1 MSKAIL
7 HQSLTAAMLVG
18 ISGLSAAAQSP
29 IAAKPAP
36 AHAPAAAA
44 THAPAVVLPTL
55 TAAQIVEK
63 NVAARG
69 GLSAWRAV
77 QSMSWKGT
85 MGAGGT
91 NYATINA
98 KGQLKTG
105 EREEVRLPFRLE
117 LKRPLKSRL
126 ELDFNN
132 STAVQI
138 FDGTKGW
145 KLRPYLG
152 RSNWDAYSADELK
165 QAAAEPG
172 IDGWLIDYAAKG
184 ARVDL
189 AGTDKVEG
197 HAAYR
202 LKVTRKDGQ
211 VRQVWVDGQ
220 SFLDI
225 KADGDPRRFD
235 GKMRKVVVLM
245 RDFKAEQG
253 LMIPRVQETAV
264 EGVAKP
270 EKIQIDGVTVNP
282 KLDDTRFAPSK

>member
-7 HQSLTAAMLVG
+7 RQSLSAALLVG
-18 ISGLSAAAQSP
+18 VSGLSVAAQSP
-29 IAAKPAP
+29 VAAKPAP
-36 AHAPAAAA
+36 AA
-44 THAPAVVLPTL
+44 THAAAPALPAL

-69 GLSAWRAV
+69 GLTAWKAV
-77 QSMSWKGT
+77 QTMSWKGT

-91 NYATINA
+91 NYTSINA
-98 KGQLKTG
+98 KGQLKMG
-105 EREEVRLPFRLE
+105 EREEVRLPFRME

-126 ELDFNN
+126 ELDFNGT
-132 STAVQI
+132 TAVQI
-138 FDGTKGW
+138 FDGAKGW
-145 KLRPYLG
+145 KLRPFLG
-152 RSNWDAYSADELK
+152 RTNWDAYSADELK

-172 IDGWLIDYAAKG
+172 IDGLLIDYAAKG
-184 ARVDL
+184 TRVDL

-197 HAAYR
+197 HAAYK

-211 VRQVWVDGQ
+211 VRQVWIDGQ

-225 KADGDPRRFD
+225 KVDGDPRRFD

-245 RDFKAEQG
+245 RDFKSEQG

-264 EGVAKP
+264 EGVAKT

-282 KLDDTRFAPSK
+282 KLDDSRFAPSK

>member
-1 MSKAIL
+1 MSNAIL
-7 HQSLTAAMLVG
+7 RQGLSAALLVG
-18 ISGLSAAAQSP
+18 VSGLSIAAQSP

-36 AHAPAAAA
+36 AVTHSAAP
-44 THAPAVVLPTL
+44 VLPAL

-69 GLSAWRAV
+69 GLTAWRAV
-77 QSMSWKGT
+77 QSLSWKGT

-105 EREEVRLPFRLE
+105 EREEVRLPFRME

-126 ELDFNN
+126 ELDFNGA
-132 STAVQI
+132 TAVQI
-138 FDGTKGW
+138 FDGAKGW
-145 KLRPYLG
+145 KLRPFLG
-152 RSNWDAYSADELK
+152 RTSWDAYSADELK

-172 IDGWLIDYAAKG
+172 IDGMLIDYAAKG
-184 ARVDL
+184 TRVDL

-197 HAAYR
+197 HAAYK

-211 VRQVWVDGQ
+211 VRQVWIDGQ

-225 KADGDPRRFD
+225 KVDGDPRRFD

-264 EGVAKP
+264 EGVAKT
-270 EKIQIDGVTVNP
+270 EKIQIEGVTVNP
-282 KLDDTRFAPSK
+282 RLDDTRFAPSK

>member
-7 HQSLTAAMLVG
+7 RQSLSAALLVG
-18 ISGLSAAAQSP
+18 VSGLSVAAQSP
-29 IAAKPAP
+29 VAAKPAP
-36 AHAPAAAA
+36 AA
-44 THAPAVVLPTL
+44 THAVAPALPAL

-69 GLSAWRAV
+69 GLTAWKAV
-77 QSMSWKGT
+77 QTMSWKGT

-91 NYATINA
+91 NYTSINA
-98 KGQLKTG
+98 KGQLKMG
-105 EREEVRLPFRLE
+105 EREEVRLPFRME

-126 ELDFNN
+126 ELDFNGT
-132 STAVQI
+132 TAVQI
-138 FDGTKGW
+138 FDGAKGW
-145 KLRPYLG
+145 KLRPFLG
-152 RSNWDAYSADELK
+152 RTNWDAYSADELK

-172 IDGWLIDYAAKG
+172 IDGLLIDYAAKG
-184 ARVDL
+184 TRVDL

-197 HAAYR
+197 HAAYK

-211 VRQVWVDGQ
+211 VRQVWIDGQ

-225 KADGDPRRFD
+225 KVAGDPRRVD

-245 RDFKAEQG
+245 RDFKSEQG

-264 EGVAKP
+264 EGVAKT

-282 KLDDTRFAPSK
+282 KLDDSRFAPSK

>member
-1 MSKAIL
+1 MSNAIL
-7 HQSLTAAMLVG
+7 RQGLSAALLVG
-18 ISGLSAAAQSP
+18 VSGLSIAAQSP

-36 AHAPAAAA
+36 AVTHSAAP
-44 THAPAVVLPTL
+44 VLPAL

-69 GLSAWRAV
+69 GLTAWRAV
-77 QSMSWKGT
+77 QSLSWKGT

-105 EREEVRLPFRLE
+105 EREEVRLPFRME

-126 ELDFNN
+126 ELDFNGA
-132 STAVQI
+132 TAVQI

-145 KLRPYLG
+145 KLRPFLG
-152 RSNWDAYSADELK
+152 RTSWDAYSADELK

-172 IDGWLIDYAAKG
+172 IDGMLIDYAAKG
-184 ARVDL
+184 TRVDL

-197 HAAYR
+197 HAAYK

-211 VRQVWVDGQ
+211 VRQVWIDGQ

-225 KADGDPRRFD
+225 KVDGDPRRFD

-264 EGVAKP
+264 EGVAKT
-270 EKIQIDGVTVNP
+270 EKIQIEGVTVNP
-282 KLDDTRFAPSK
+282 RLDDTRFAPSK